1 MKSAKPERIETTLV
15 EYSSLKKEG
24 EKPMTTATATTSR
37 KKVPAGKVTSKVNV
51 AKQVTKKTAAKK
63 TVSKKVSTKYVD
75 TKKAPV
81 EMTKREVAQGIFD
94 THFQKKARK
103 DILVMF
109 QNEAKLTKAGSAT
122 YYANMKRKFEETE
135 G

>member
-1 MKSAKPERIETTLV
+1 MKATKPEVTKTTLV

-24 EKPMTTATATTSR
+24 EKPMTTATAQKPAAKKVATKTSVTKPAVKQTVAKKVIA
-37 KKVPAGKVTSKVNV
+37 KKVP
-51 AKQVTKKTAAKK
+51 
-63 TVSKKVSTKYVD
+63 
-75 TKKAPV
+75 V
-81 EMTKREVAQGIFD
+81 EKTKREVAQGIFD

-135 G
+135 S